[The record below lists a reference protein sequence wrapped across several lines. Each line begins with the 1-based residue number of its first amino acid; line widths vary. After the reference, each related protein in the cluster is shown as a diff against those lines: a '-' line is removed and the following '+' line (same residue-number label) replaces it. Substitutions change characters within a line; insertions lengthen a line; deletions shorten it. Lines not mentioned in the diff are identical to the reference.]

1 MSATID
7 AMPYAHV
14 SNLTVRT
21 MLQAY
26 AVSLYV
32 IDDEKLTHGNVDGVK
47 QALEKLTTDTEALG
61 DMFCELVKD
70 GDMADYM
77 YFLANELGWVAIGD
91 VACDGSYI
99 RYHYSIGV

>member
-1 MSATID
+1 MSATIY

-26 AVSLYV
+26 AVSLYA
-32 IDDEKLTHGNVDGVK
+32 IENEILIHGSVEGVK
-47 QALEKLTTDTEALG
+47 QAIEKLASDTEALG
-61 DMFCELVKD
+61 DMFYEFVKD

-77 YFLANELGWVAIGD
+77 YFLANELGWFSIGD